1 MYVYHNS
8 ATKIVVFVPLNANLY
23 RGYLGGHVYCPWTGL
38 DCTGIMDQA
47 GICP

>member
-23 RGYLGGHVYCPWTGL
+23 RGYLGGHVYYPDCTGLDWTGL
-38 DCTGIMDQA
+38 DWTGLE
-47 GICP
+47 